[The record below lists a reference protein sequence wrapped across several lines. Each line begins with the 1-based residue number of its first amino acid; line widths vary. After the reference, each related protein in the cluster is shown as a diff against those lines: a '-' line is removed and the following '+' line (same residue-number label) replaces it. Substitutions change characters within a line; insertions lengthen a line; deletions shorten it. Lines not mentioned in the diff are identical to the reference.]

1 MEQITEK
8 INDLFVS
15 WGFDS
20 SEVGPIMT
28 LVLIIGIAFLADLIC
43 RNILL
48 RVVAKLVKKTK
59 ATWDDIVFD
68 RKVLIYLSHLV
79 PPIII
84 YVLIPLAIPNV
95 SALDFIRRICMI
107 YIIAVFLRFISA
119 FLSAVYHVY
128 SEREQFRDRPL
139 KGLLQTAQVILFFIG
154 GIVVISVLIN
164 LRWYCSPGLVLR
176 LPS

>member
-48 RVVAKLVKKTK
+48 RVVA
-59 ATWDDIVFD
+59 
-68 RKVLIYLSHLV
+68 S
-79 PPIII
+79 
-84 YVLIPLAIPNV
+84 
-95 SALDFIRRICMI
+95 
-107 YIIAVFLRFISA
+107 
-119 FLSAVYHVY
+119 
-128 SEREQFRDRPL
+128 
-139 KGLLQTAQVILFFIG
+139 
-154 GIVVISVLIN
+154 N
-164 LRWYCSPGLVLR
+164 LG
-176 LPS
+176 

>member
-48 RVVAKLVKKTK
+48 RVVAKLSEKRPKQ
-59 ATWDDIVFD
+59 TWDDIVFD

-107 YIIAVFLRFISA
+107 YIIAVFSAFLISA

-128 SEREQFRDRPL
+128 SERE
-139 KGLLQTAQVILFFIG
+139 TV
-154 GIVVISVLIN
+154 S
-164 LRWYCSPGLVLR
+164 
-176 LPS
+176 

>member
-95 SALDFIRRICMI
+95 
-107 YIIAVFLRFISA
+107 
-119 FLSAVYHVY
+119 
-128 SEREQFRDRPL
+128 RDR
-139 KGLLQTAQVILFFIG
+139 KST
-154 GIVVISVLIN
+154 
-164 LRWYCSPGLVLR
+164 R
-176 LPS
+176 LNSSHSH